1 MGCGRDGRGRGDRDR
16 REWDGGRR
24 GPVGGGDVVDGG
36 RWTGADILDP
46 DPES

>member
-24 GPVGGGDVVDGG
+24 GPGGVGTWWMVDG
-36 RWTGADILDP
+36 RGADILDP